1 MLRRWGPSPFIA
13 SAASAR
19 FEGIVAGGVSVTSTP
34 VPDSSLRVDESPQPQ
49 NSEQKQQRTSNKR
62 ERKRQEAA
70 AVEGGAPQKMRRIG
84 NITVPWAV
92 RRRWLRHIKHHSLF
106 LQWVAFLA
114 RRHHRVTD
122 PAAAHVAGVPATAG
136 TVGCAKRSPF
146 AVACERI
153 VNEWGVPFMVDTSD
167 CAKTVSSP
175 SSCGPRD
182 YPLSTAAEVGRFV
195 EGPCHIN
202 PFVALDEAKGDEAP
216 PSCTAN
222 TTTESAA
229 AATKSAAI
237 ATEPAIAITS
247 GDGILVDLLTGL
259 PNARAVNVYG
269 TRQLYGA
276 PRDLPWMPSYMSSS
290 CSSAVADRDGDGAAR
305 SGGGSGARNDCYGYV
320 PTASLWYS
328 ESFCEGA
335 LTAAIAADKRAYA
348 GEKGYGP
355 QVPAGQ
361 PFAEVVRAYHVKRA
375 ADCGSNSAADTVIS
389 ASSISPPADTMALFA
404 EQQERAIAAFSVVLP
419 SRPLRQELEN
429 FPQEH
434 SLAET
439 AFEVIAAWEGGGALP
454 IAARARR
461 ATIANV
467 MAGTADGTSQRAA
480 AAAPTSAAASGG
492 GDDGFRNSVSHS
504 PLRWRP
510 DVIIDVGGGN
520 GCMPWAAGHRFGLG
534 TTNVVNIE
542 RYVTANNIG
551 FDGGMGP
558 PDVRQHHPN
567 GKLTA
572 FGGSTVREVATMD
585 AVAGGE
591 GAGGST
597 IGTNERS
604 TADNVPFMS
613 GGVEEI
619 PHTGCYVSQ
628 LGHGVM
634 PPSDE
639 IGGGGAEEAFGESEA
654 VTCPCCSGNGG
665 ASDAAAAAGP
675 LLRWCQ
681 YGPHRWSPQQL
692 PYYRVVHKDIR
703 EVTWRADVRYR
714 SDKAAVITKHLC
726 GAGVDHLLRSFEL
739 QQYYPKYLFINSCCH
754 MKSSYAEY
762 INPQYLNDTMGIY
775 CEEVYRC
782 VTSRT
787 SWLQQWGE
795 AARTNAKVA
804 ALVRDL
810 KWQHGAGKCI
820 EGLMDEGRVRWLEE
834 RGYSAVMVEHV
845 PSAVTPRNKLLIARR
860 HDGLLTA

>member
-19 FEGIVAGGVSVTSTP
+19 FEGIAAGGVSATSTP
-34 VPDSSLRVDESPQPQ
+34 ATAPSLRADESPQPQ
-49 NSEQKQQRTSNKR
+49 NSEQKQQRTPNKR

-92 RRRWLRHIKHHSLF
+92 RRRWLRHVKHHSLF

-114 RRHHRVTD
+114 RRHLRVTD
-122 PAAAHVAGVPATAG
+122 PASAHVAGAPAPTAS
-136 TVGCAKRSPF
+136 VGGAERSPF
-146 AVACERI
+146 EVACERI

-167 CAKTVSSP
+167 CAKTVSSCG
-175 SSCGPRD
+175 SSATEGPRG
-182 YPLSTAAEVGRFV
+182 YPLPTVAEVGRFV

-202 PFVALDEAKGDEAP
+202 PFVALDEAKDDEV
-216 PSCTAN
+216 PSSTTA
-222 TTTESAA
+222 TTSTESAPAATTPA
-229 AATKSAAI
+229 AAAS
-237 ATEPAIAITS
+237 TE
-247 GDGILVDLLTGL
+247 GILVDLLTGL

-276 PRDLPWMPSYMSSS
+276 PRDLPWMPSYMSSA
-290 CSSAVADRDGDGAAR
+290 SAVTGAAR
-305 SGGGSGARNDCYGYV
+305 LGGGSGTQNDCYGYV

-328 ESFCEGA
+328 ESFCDGA

-361 PFAEVVRAYHVKRA
+361 PFAEVVRAFHDVKRA
-375 ADCGSNSAADTVIS
+375 ADAEADTVIS
-389 ASSISPPADTMALFA
+389 ASSISLTPPKHTMALFA

-467 MAGTADGTSQRAA
+467 MAGAADGKSQCV
-480 AAAPTSAAASGG
+480 AAAPLHSTNSAAALGS